1 MESNFW
7 DVAELIGAANA
18 TKDGLL
24 SKDVFMSRLQ
34 YIELSQDRIVKLSGK
49 LSNFGGLA
57 LVGFDIPDVASCHVV
72 ITSTAGSIRYGGDKP
87 ARLSLKI
94 DGNGNIYVSVPTGG
108 DIRALVI
115 GCNSA
120 ISNVD
125 EFPSDVVDIPKK
137 E

>member
-1 MESNFW
+1 M
-7 DVAELIGAANA
+7 AELIGTA
-18 TKDGLL
+18 TTERDGLL
-24 SKDVFMSRLQ
+24 TADIFKSRLQ
-34 YIELSQDRIVKLSGK
+34 YIQLSQDKIVKLSNK
-49 LSNFGGLA
+49 LGNYDGLA
-57 LVGFDIPDVASCHVV
+57 LVGFDIINVAPCHVV
-72 ITSTAGSIRYGGDKP
+72 ITSNAGSIRYGGDKP

-108 DIRALVI
+108 DIRVLVI